1 MDAITKNFMKDIMPE
16 DHVLTYYKKESF
28 TRFLQGYDKQILF
41 LNPDGNHGIE
51 KILDIYESKEGVIYD
66 SFFAKYSSDYAKD
79 HLNVR
84 LSGLRDTLN
93 EKIICVKSIDEV
105 YSTLDGNKEYAFVL
119 TGVLGEEIGTDD
131 QTSKSGNKFLEELD
145 KRNQLTYVF
154 TESAAIST
162 HKTIS
167 KLPNIFAYTGYPGD
181 NKMMY
186 LFFHFLDGENS
197 LEQISDLKRKK
208 QSQDKAMARLDAVI
222 THDFLPD
229 ASWDEV
235 KALVG

>member
-41 LNPDGNHGIE
+41 LNPDGAHGIE
-51 KILDIYESKEGVIYD
+51 RILDIYKIKEGAIYD
-66 SFFAKYSSDYAKD
+66 NFFSNQKSDFAKE
-79 HLNVR
+79 HLNLR
-84 LSGLRDTLN
+84 LSDLKTKFN
-93 EKIICVKSIDEV
+93 EKISYVNSIDEV
-105 YSTLDGNKEYAFVL
+105 YSALDGNNEYAFVL

-167 KLPNIFAYTGYPGD
+167 KLPNIFAYTAYPGD
-181 NKMMY
+181 NVMMHLLY
-186 LFFHFLDGENS
+186 HFLDGKDS
-197 LEQISDLKRKK
+197 LEQISNLKRKK

-235 KALVG
+235 KGLVG

>member
-1 MDAITKNFMKDIMPE
+1 MDTVTKNFMIRNMSIDGSS
-16 DHVLTYYKKESF
+16 TYYKKESF
-28 TRFLQGYDKQILF
+28 TRFLEGYDKQILF
-41 LNPDGNHGIE
+41 LNPDGNQGIE
-51 KILDIYESKEGVIYD
+51 KILDIYKIKEETIYD
-66 SFFAKYSSDYAKD
+66 HFFAKHSSDSAKE
-79 HLNVR
+79 HLNLR
-84 LSGLRDTLN
+84 LSDLKDTLN
-93 EKIICVKSIDEV
+93 EKISYVNSIDEV
-105 YSTLDGNKEYAFVL
+105 YSALDGNNEYAFVL

-197 LEQISDLKRKK
+197 LEQISNLKIKK
-208 QSQDKAMARLDAVI
+208 KSQDKAMARLDAVI